1 MIIESEKAVC
11 DSFGSKTDDS
21 DESKFI
27 KYYTFFDKFI
37 IFIRFCGKFL
47 VVFLSF
53 GMILF
58 RRLYN
63 NREQNNI

>member
-27 KYYTFFDKFI
+27 RYTFFD
-37 IFIRFCGKFL
+37 IFRIFRRFCGQFFGSICIFL
-47 VVFLSF
+47 NDSF
-53 GMILF
+53 F

-63 NREQNNI
+63 NREQKNI

>member
-27 KYYTFFDKFI
+27 RYYTFLDKFI
-37 IFIRFCGKFL
+37 IFRRFCGKF
-47 VVFLSF
+47 FGSISIFWNDSF
-53 GMILF
+53 
-58 RRLYN
+58 
-63 NREQNNI
+63 